1 MRYIISF
8 ICLMIFLFSFSC
20 KGQKSDLKGDLV
32 NENNMSEAEETKHP
46 KFAPIGKESY
56 NYIPGEILIKFKD
69 GTDLQSIKTIQKRLC
84 LTTIKV
90 VPKLNI
96 YRMKIENDSSVEEVM
111 KRLQGF
117 LEVEYS
123 EPNYMVDFQ

>member
-20 KGQKSDLKGDLV
+20 KSQKSDLKGDMV
-32 NENNMSEAEETKHP
+32 NQANMSEAKGTKHG
-46 KFAPIGKESY
+46 KLAPIGRESY

-69 GTDLQSIKTIQKRLC
+69 GTDLQSIKTIQKRLG
-84 LTTIKV
+84 LRTIKV

-96 YRMKIENDSSVEEVM
+96 YRMKIENGSSVEEVM

>member
-8 ICLMIFLFSFSC
+8 ICLMVILSSFYC
-20 KGQKSDLKGDLV
+20 KGQKNDLKRDS
-32 NENNMSEAEETKHP
+32 ENQTNTSEAKETKHP
-46 KFAPIGKESY
+46 EFTPIGEKK
-56 NYIPGEILIKFKD
+56 YIPGEIVIKFKE
-69 GTDLQSIKTIQKRLC
+69 GTDLHSIKAIQKRLD

-96 YRMKIENDSSVEEVM
+96 YRMKIMNGSSVEEVM

>member
-20 KGQKSDLKGDLV
+20 KGQKNDLKGDLV

-69 GTDLQSIKTIQKRLC
+69 GTDLQSIKTIQKRLG
-84 LTTIKV
+84 LRTIKV

-96 YRMKIENDSSVEEVM
+96 YRMKIENGSSVEEVM

>member
-1 MRYIISF
+1 
-8 ICLMIFLFSFSC
+8 MIFLFSLSC
-20 KGQKSDLKGDLV
+20 KGQKSDLKEDSV
-32 NENNMSEAEETKHP
+32 NQINMSETKETKHP
-46 KFAPIGKESY
+46 KLAPIGKESN

-69 GTDLQSIKTIQKRLC
+69 DTDLQSIKTIQKRLD

-96 YRMKIENDSSVEEVM
+96 YRMKIENGSSVEEVM
-111 KRLQGF
+111 KRLQEF

>member
-1 MRYIISF
+1 MQYIISF
-8 ICLMIFLFSFSC
+8 ICLMIFVFSFSC
-20 KGQKSDLKGDLV
+20 KYQKSDLNADLV
-32 NENNMSEAEETKHP
+32 NQINMSEAKGTKNQKLAH
-46 KFAPIGKESY
+46 IGKENY

-84 LTTIKV
+84 LRTIKV

-96 YRMKIENDSSVEEVM
+96 YRMKIENNSSVQEVM
-111 KRLQGF
+111 KRLERF

>member
-20 KGQKSDLKGDLV
+20 KSQKSDLKGDLA
-32 NENNMSEAEETKHP
+32 NQSNTSEAKETKHP
-46 KFAPIGKESY
+46 KSAPKGKESY

-69 GTDLQSIKTIQKRLC
+69 GTDLQNIKTIQKRLD

-96 YRMKIENDSSVEEVM
+96 YRMKIMNGSSVEEVM
-111 KRLQGF
+111 KRLQEF